1 VVNIRLDEHTT
12 ATQLR
17 NLFFSDKVHV
27 TTDGITKSFTIP
39 INQRI
44 IVIEDIDAM
53 GDVVKK
59 RSSEVNHKHKFDI
72 GQTTIPKVG
81 IVSRSIIDI
90 DSENT
95 SLEYKYAKQI
105 EKHNELLKSVPKIS
119 TNIIDDSVNPYN
131 FDGDANFPQGGD
143 AFAPTLGKNDNK
155 TRVGNVFDNQFN
167 QKNAQSEWLKTQF
180 EDLNLKK
187 SEMMSKITEPE
198 MHKPVEQQNTRNKIN
213 LPKPNITD
221 EHPEKITLA
230 ALLNILDGVLECP
243 GRILIMT
250 SNHPEKLDPAL
261 IRPGRIDIMAN
272 FGRCTDREVVQI
284 TEGITETK
292 FPEHLKKYVP
302 TDYLTP
308 AEVSQIILK
317 YILSPE
323 KIPQIIADLPI
334 D

>member
-1 VVNIRLDEHTT
+1 
-12 ATQLR
+12 
-17 NLFFSDKVHV
+17 V

-59 RSSEVNHKHKFDI
+59 RSAEANHNNKFDI
-72 GQTTIPKVG
+72 GHTTIPKVE
-81 IVSRSIIDI
+81 IVSRSVIDI

-95 SLEYKYAKQI
+95 TLEYKYAKQI
-105 EKHNELLKSVPKIS
+105 EKHNELLKSVPKLS

-131 FDGDANFPQGGD
+131 LDGD
-143 AFAPTLGKNDNK
+143 AFAPALEKNDNK
-155 TRVGNVFDNQFN
+155 TRVENVFDNQFN
-167 QKNAQSEWLKTQF
+167 QKNAQSEWLKSQF
-180 EDLNLKK
+180 EDMNLKR
-187 SEMMSKITEPE
+187 SGMTSKMVE
-198 MHKPVEQQNTRNKIN
+198 PVERQKTMNKVN
-213 LPKPNITD
+213 SPKPNITD

-250 SNHPEKLDPAL
+250 SNHPENLDPAL

-284 TEGITETK
+284 TEGITETT
-292 FPEHLKKYVP
+292 FPEHLKHHVP
-302 TDYLTP
+302 NNYLTP